1 MVDDLERACAQVG
14 RFLYHFAKLE
24 NQIDV
29 AFAKLFELDT
39 SYAEIITGSVDF
51 LKRYNMCAYRYAPAD
66 EGKGTWSSARD
77 PEQGASS
84 QQCASC
90 GGSLTLRA
98 RGRRRE
104 VYAGRRK
111 GRRREGAR

>member
-51 LKRYNMCAYRYAPAD
+51 LR
-66 EGKGTWSSARD
+66 GTTWSPTATLQQTKEKEHGQVQETLSKVPAHNNARVVVAHSHFE
-77 PEQGASS
+77 PEGDGVRFTRVVQRTAP
-84 QQCASC
+84 
-90 GGSLTLRA
+90 
-98 RGRRRE
+98 
-104 VYAGRRK
+104 
-111 GRRREGAR
+111 